1 MTLHEQIWRLGVTLH
16 AYGYGG
22 KIAFDL
28 DKYPNPENRPCIKVF
43 GGQTDIIN
51 AYISQD
57 GGEMQFTHPQGA
69 TMSVFPRAATEQ
81 DLIVYG
87 IDAILPQIYKAIPES
102 EYMGD
107 YGDFLSMDY
116 LPPKETWVKKLK

>member
-1 MTLHEQIWRLGVTLH
+1 MILHEQIWRLGVTLH

-28 DKYPNPENRPCIKVF
+28 DEYPNPENRPCIRVF
-43 GGQTDIIN
+43 GGKTEIIDV
-51 AYISQD
+51 YISQD

-81 DLIVYG
+81 DLIDYG
-87 IDAILPQIYKAIPES
+87 IDTILPQIYKAIPES
-102 EYMGD
+102 KSIGSYE
-107 YGDFLSMDY
+107 DFLSLDY
-116 LPPKETWVKKLK
+116 LPPKEKQK